1 MRKKET
7 KEDSREIKENIAEK
21 YSRVSRVISRFSKWI
36 SAWMDR
42 ILFSQRYGKLVAL
55 LLAVF
60 VYAIVNIGN
69 NASSLFETKQG
80 SKRQCARQ

>member
-55 LLAVF
+55 LLGGVRLCHREHRQQRFLAV
-60 VYAIVNIGN
+60 
-69 NASSLFETKQG
+69 
-80 SKRQCARQ
+80 